1 MKLLDCA
8 PQAFLTRYK
17 LDKKA
22 LEGLEMWEIFE
33 SVGRKRGFLISGG
46 EIDYDRTANV
56 ILDEFRSGKLG
67 PITLEKVRLQQS
79 I

>member
-1 MKLLDCA
+1 
-8 PQAFLTRYK
+8 
-17 LDKKA
+17 
-22 LEGLEMWEIFE
+22 MWEIFE
-33 SVGRKRGFLISGG
+33 AVGRKRGFLISGG

>member
-1 MKLLDCA
+1 
-8 PQAFLTRYK
+8 
-17 LDKKA
+17 
-22 LEGLEMWEIFE
+22 MWEIFE

-67 PITLEKVRLQQS
+67 PITLEKSPSSAKHLKTCAAKIKNNSVT
-79 I
+79 IP

>member
-1 MKLLDCA
+1 
-8 PQAFLTRYK
+8 
-17 LDKKA
+17 
-22 LEGLEMWEIFE
+22 MWEIFE
-33 SVGRKRGFLISGG
+33 AVGRKRGFLISGG
-46 EIDYDRTANV
+46 EIDYDRIANV